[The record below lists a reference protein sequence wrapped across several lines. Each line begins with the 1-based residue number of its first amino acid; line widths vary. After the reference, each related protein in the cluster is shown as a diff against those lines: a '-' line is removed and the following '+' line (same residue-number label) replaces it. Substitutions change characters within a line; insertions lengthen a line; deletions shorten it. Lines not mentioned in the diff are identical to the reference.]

1 MSTKPTIAA
10 APEFH
15 GSENEI
21 NRSSRHCLEAP
32 SDEEMLHMI
41 AVEEVR
47 KEKKMFVYR
56 FFLGLAL
63 FGMMLNILRLVPDA
77 AAQTAFISL
86 YMILGVIALISWIR
100 LIGIGNDSLSVVI
113 LNILTEKER
122 AGYFV
127 YYWFHIISE
136 GLMLLVAGYLIYQKF

>member
-1 MSTKPTIAA
+1 MSTKPTIGV

-15 GSENEI
+15 GSENET
-21 NRSSRHCLEAP
+21 NRSLGRCIEP
-32 SDEEMLHMI
+32 FSDEEMLRMI
-41 AVEEVR
+41 AVEEVE

-63 FGMMLNILRLVPDA
+63 FGMVLNILRLVPDA
-77 AAQTAFISL
+77 VTQTAFISL
-86 YMILGVIALISWIR
+86 YKILGVVILITWVGLISIENQP
-100 LIGIGNDSLSVVI
+100 ISMAVEE
-113 LNILTEKER
+113 ILTEKEI
-122 AGYFV
+122 ASYFV

>member
-1 MSTKPTIAA
+1 MSTKPTIGA

-15 GSENEI
+15 GSDNEI
-21 NRSSRHCLEAP
+21 NRSSRYCLEAP
-32 SDEEMLHMI
+32 SDEEMLRMI
-41 AVEEVR
+41 ASAEVQ

-63 FGMMLNILRLVPDA
+63 FGMVLNILRLVPDA
-77 AAQTAFISL
+77 VTQTAFISL
-86 YMILGVIALISWIR
+86 YKILGVIILVSWLCLISIE
-100 LIGIGNDSLSVVI
+100 NQPLSMAVEE
-113 LNILTEKER
+113 LLTEKEI
-122 AGYFV
+122 GSYFV